1 MTVLAPV
8 SEGVVYYVRVHP
20 ATTTYTDTGT
30 VTWTGGARVAP
41 LLIETLAAVLTT
53 PAWLKV
59 TVSNGTPL
67 DLVDFS
73 VDGGATIFWATLDDN
88 GQVIGIS
95 VPLPTLTAGSH
106 TITATTPTLSATVS
120 FSVTNPP
127 VSYPVGLAAD
137 SPPVLVTQTGVVRW
151 VLQDPTSGGESFIF
165 PISPN
170 KMSAPHAARVFAS
183 EHSTAPDGQP
193 LTFEGA
199 PVGVDWTIEG
209 ACRTVEFHDALATF
223 LAMPRRVYLIDHLS
237 RAWTVTL
244 ESIAW
249 TRMPEAYND
258 WAFTYQVKTII
269 YAGPVQL

>member
-258 WAFTYQVKTII
+258 WAFTYQLKAII
-269 YAGPVQL
+269 YAGPVNL